1 MQVIHIDQTALD
13 AAIELYRQQLLTGSV
28 KLAKTKAKDKI
39 NINFTADAW
48 AKQSRL
54 IDDFTSEVA
63 WHGLMRQLS
72 PTEYEIYDILVY
84 PQQVTGVTVETDQDK
99 YNDWLVSQPDEIFN
113 NIRYQ
118 AHSHVNMS
126 TSPSGVDDEN
136 ESKIVNKLKGNDF
149 YLFMIWNKRGEFTA
163 RLYDYAANKIYD
175 KDDISVTYTDTL
187 SDFAATA
194 QSLVTKAPPIY
205 HKTNPP
211 VNPTGGTAPHVVW
224 DNAAHCWM
232 DDDGNYYDHYPTYYD
247 YLTNGGA
254 L

>member
-99 YNDWLVSQPDEIFN
+99 YNDWLLSQPDEIFN
-113 NIRYQ
+113 NHRYQ
-118 AHSHVNMS
+118 ATATS
-126 TSPSGVDDEN
+126 TCPPPLPASIDG
-136 ESKIVNKLKGNDF
+136 
-149 YLFMIWNKRGEFTA
+149 KRVQ
-163 RLYDYAANKIYD
+163 NC
-175 KDDISVTYTDTL
+175 
-187 SDFAATA
+187 
-194 QSLVTKAPPIY
+194 Q
-205 HKTNPP
+205 
-211 VNPTGGTAPHVVW
+211 
-224 DNAAHCWM
+224 
-232 DDDGNYYDHYPTYYD
+232 
-247 YLTNGGA
+247 
-254 L
+254 

>member
-1 MQVIHIDQTALD
+1 MQILKIDESAITAAL
-13 AAIELYRQQLLTGSV
+13 ELYRQQLFTGSV

-99 YNDWLVSQPDEIFN
+99 YNDWLLSQSDETFN

-126 TSPSGVDDEN
+126 TSPSGVDDAN
-136 ESKIVNKLKGNDF
+136 ESNIVNKLKGNDF

-194 QSLVTKAPPIY
+194 QSLVTKALPTY
-205 HKTNPP
+205 SKTNSS
-211 VNPTGGTAPHVVW
+211 VKPTGNTVPHVIW
-224 DNAAHCWM
+224 DNAARCWT

-247 YLTNGGA
+247 YATNGGA

>member
-1 MQVIHIDQTALD
+1 MQVIRIDQTALD
-13 AAIELYRQQLLTGSV
+13 AAIELYRQQLLAGSV

-211 VNPTGGTAPHVVW
+211 VKPTGGTAPHVVW
-224 DNAAHCWM
+224 DNAARCWM

>member
-1 MQVIHIDQTALD
+1 MQVIRIDQAALD
-13 AAIELYRQQLLTGSV
+13 AAIELYRQQLLTGTV

-54 IDDFTSEVA
+54 IDDFNSEVA

-84 PQQVTGVTVETDQDK
+84 PQQVTGVTVNTDQDK
-99 YNDWLVSQPDEIFN
+99 YEDWLNSQSDETFN

-126 TSPSGVDDEN
+126 PVPSGVDDEN
-136 ESKIVNKLKGNDF
+136 ESKIVRQLKGNDF

-175 KDDISVTYTDTL
+175 KDDISVTYTDPL
-187 SDFAATA
+187 SDFAAA
-194 QSLVTKAPPIY
+194 SQALVTKAAPTCP
-205 HKTNPP
+205 KTNPR
-211 VNPTGGTAPHVVW
+211 TSAPHVFW
-224 DNAAHCWM
+224 DNVSRCWT
-232 DDDGNYYDHYPTYYD
+232 DDSGNYYDHYPTYYD
-247 YLTNGGA
+247 YATNGGA